1 MTREPLF
8 PPTPKNDPP
17 TLERGALPAE
27 NPELRHNMHK
37 ENNA

>member
-17 TLERGALPAE
+17 TLERGAPLE